1 MADEEAQGADEGG
14 MSELTSE
21 SIAEMSPDQQRE
33 ALAQQLIDGDAQG
46 DPGHV
51 EGPAGDVENQGED
64 VNLTA
69 DQRRIAELE
78 QQLRDQQLKYDRQG
92 TEVGE
97 LRNHLKAQKDMLMQ
111 SIQEDQDNGF
121 SKLADDPF
129 GAMRQHEQ
137 KRAELHRIHQQEQM
151 LNFQERVQ
159 MNKNFIGSQVKD
171 SDALVEN
178 VRELLKADGV
188 PEQQA
193 GRVDVFGMNQDT
205 AYNLFKRAELARENG
220 ELKAEIE
227 RLRGN
232 RGNVLDSID
241 RAARSGGRVAGK
253 AGNSVTEVPEL
264 TRERIRSM
272 SLDEKKKMLAKL
284 QHL

>member
-1 MADEEAQGADEGG
+1 
-14 MSELTSE
+14 
-21 SIAEMSPDQQRE
+21 
-33 ALAQQLIDGDAQG
+33 
-46 DPGHV
+46 
-51 EGPAGDVENQGED
+51 
-64 VNLTA
+64 
-69 DQRRIAELE
+69 
-78 QQLRDQQLKYDRQG
+78 
-92 TEVGE
+92 
-97 LRNHLKAQKDMLMQ
+97 
-111 SIQEDQDNGF
+111 
-121 SKLADDPF
+121 
-129 GAMRQHEQ
+129 
-137 KRAELHRIHQQEQM
+137 
-151 LNFQERVQ
+151 